1 MIIFGDT
8 KIYQLNFG
16 MKSLIILNEYSD
28 MIEQDNLT
36 FLLYCG
42 LVGSHP
48 DIELDEIEGIVQ
60 GLDNPLELGNIL
72 VEHIKENLISEL
84 KIAEYQQK
92 AIGELGLTLNDFY
105 VLTPEEIDNIYN
117 GYMKRKE
124 IEVNLNRLA
133 FTRALNNNSDYIE
146 LLEKQYERAFKEG
159 LEDAGVKTTKL
170 PINTIESAILIPKFA
185 FELGAT
191 SPVSELTENPVI
203 FSLRLPSPCLNAVAY
218 SCAF

>member
-28 MIEQDNLT
+28 MIEPDNLT

-48 DIELDEIEGIVQ
+48 NIELDEIEGIVQ
-60 GLDNPLELGNIL
+60 DLDNPLELGNIL

-117 GYMKRKE
+117 GYMRREE

-133 FTRALNNNSDYIE
+133 FTRALNNNADYIE
-146 LLEKQYERAFKEG
+146 LLEKQYDIGSEEERMETFQNLG
-159 LEDAGVKTTKL
+159 LRE
-170 PINTIESAILIPKFA
+170 E
-185 FELGAT
+185 E
-191 SPVSELTENPVI
+191 
-203 FSLRLPSPCLNAVAY
+203 
-218 SCAF
+218 

>member
-28 MIEQDNLT
+28 MIEPDNLT

-48 DIELDEIEGIVQ
+48 NIELDEIEGIVQ
-60 GLDNPLELGNIL
+60 DIDNPLELGNIL

-105 VLTPEEIDNIYN
+105 VLTPQEIDNIYN

-146 LLEKQYERAFKEG
+146 LLEKQYDIGSEEERMETFQNLG
-159 LEDAGVKTTKL
+159 LRE
-170 PINTIESAILIPKFA
+170 E
-185 FELGAT
+185 E
-191 SPVSELTENPVI
+191 
-203 FSLRLPSPCLNAVAY
+203 
-218 SCAF
+218 